1 VSTHVMSQLF
11 ADPTQRELMNPGRS
25 SIDVLSDGQLKRV
38 VLANDTIRAIVLPQ
52 LGGKMSSLVNIETRR
67 EFLLQPSDRPLLRAS
82 YGAPFEAF
90 DTSGFDEC
98 FPTVAECQ
106 YPDGP
111 FAGTALPDHGEV
123 WPVPWQYEV
132 REDELLL
139 AITGVRLPYVFRKRI
154 RLAGGAV
161 EIRYALASVSDKPFK
176 YLWSCHPL
184 LAVEAGAEIVL
195 PTEVNDLFIGS
206 STGNRLGAP
215 GDRCAWSRG
224 LAADGSPVI
233 LNALAG
239 PTQKTAEKL
248 FTPRLSHGYC
258 GLYFPSTD
266 EAIVFRFD
274 PQVVPFVGLWI
285 CQGGWPADRTG
296 HFTVALEP
304 CNGRPD
310 SLAEAIARNECREL
324 LPHTVHR
331 WTLRIEIHQGDGKS
345 AIPEG
350 QS

>member
-1 VSTHVMSQLF
+1 MSQVS
-11 ADPTQRELMNPGRS
+11 ADPTQRKLVNPGRS
-25 SIDVLSDGQLKRV
+25 SIDVVSDGQLTKI
-38 VLANDTIRAIVLPQ
+38 VLANDAIRATVLPQ
-52 LGGKMSSLVNIETRR
+52 LGGKMCSLVNIGTGR

-98 FPTVAECQ
+98 LPTVAECQ

-154 RLAGGAV
+154 RFAATAV
-161 EIRYALASVSDKPFK
+161 EIEYALASVSDKPFK
-176 YLWSCHPL
+176 YLWSAHPL

-195 PTEVNDLFIGS
+195 PPDVRELFIDS
-206 STGNRLGAP
+206 SAGNRLGGS
-215 GDRCAWSRG
+215 GDTCAWPRG
-224 LAADGSPVI
+224 LAADGSPVV

-239 PTQKTAEKL
+239 PAQRTAEKL

-258 GLYFPSTD
+258 GLHFPNTD

-274 PQVVPFVGLWI
+274 PQAVPFVGLWI
-285 CQGGWPADRTG
+285 CQGAWPADRTS

-310 SLAEAIARNECREL
+310 SLAQAIARNECPEL

-331 WTLRIEIHQGDGKS
+331 WALRIEIHQGDGKS

-350 QS
+350 KS